1 MELNIGIKFM
11 KEEKKEY
18 GNLERASN
26 NIRKNSHI
34 SSKSKNSNKRK
45 GKIGFLWKSLLFI
58 ISILVPPVLLVVYCF
73 SIPAQYTNTFMGELS
88 DKYKR
93 LYAIESPKIVVIGGS
108 SVAFGLN
115 SQELEA
121 YTGYPVVNFGLY
133 ATLGTKV
140 MLDLS
145 KSALNKG
152 DIVILAPEIND
163 QTLSLYFN
171 GESMW
176 QAAESNLSML
186 SDIGTDNW
194 ADMAETFWDF
204 AQSKIKYQ
212 REGAP
217 NPNGV
222 YRHDSFNEYGDII
235 YERPYNQMQTGYD
248 MGTPIKLSPDIV
260 SQEFIDYV
268 NDYISYAKKKGASVY
283 FSYSPMNQAALEE
296 GTTEDSIYQF
306 FCYLNEQIQCQQI
319 SNINDYILDYRYFYD
334 SNFHL
339 NDSGVQIRTT
349 QLAEDLCRTLGM
361 TKKIAVAAPP
371 FPEAPKSEQPTQ
383 IDGSETDWTKYF
395 SYTPFHN
402 ADQQLIGYI
411 VSGLSEE
418 GNSAQKLEIPEQYQG
433 LPVLNIAEN
442 AFQTSTALT
451 DITIRSNIKSISS
464 GAFANCPTLTGVHI
478 YNEDES
484 TMTVDQQHLMDG
496 TINTITIYLYS
507 KDSYMSYA
515 TGYFWGAYSQY
526 MKLVE

>member
-1 MELNIGIKFM
+1 MNRK
-11 KEEKKEY
+11 KKE
-18 GNLERASN
+18 
-26 NIRKNSHI
+26 IHI
-34 SSKSKNSNKRK
+34 SRQKSSNKINRSSRVSK
-45 GKIGFLWKSLLFI
+45 KAGILWKGLLFI
-58 ISILVPPVLLVVYCF
+58 ISVMIPPVIVVIYCL

-88 DKYKR
+88 DKYTR
-93 LYAIESPKIVVIGGS
+93 LYSIQSPKIIVLGGS

-115 SQELEA
+115 SAELES

-145 KSALNKG
+145 KGALNNG
-152 DIVILAPEIND
+152 DIVVLAPEMND

-176 QAAESNLSML
+176 QAAESNLNML
-186 SDIGTDNW
+186 SHIGKDNW
-194 ADMAETFWDF
+194 SDMIGTFWDF
-204 AQSKIKYQ
+204 AQSKLRYQ
-212 REGAP
+212 KEGAP

-248 MGTPIKLSPDIV
+248 MGTPIKLSKDMV

-268 NDYISYAKKKGASVY
+268 NDYIEYAEKKGASVY
-283 FSYSPMNQAALEE
+283 FSYSPMNQAALVE
-296 GTTEDSIYQF
+296 GTTDDSIYEF
-306 FCYLNEQIQCQQI
+306 FCYFNEQIHCPQI
-319 SNINDYILDYRYFYD
+319 SNINDYILDYHYFYD

-349 QLAEDLCRTLGM
+349 QLAEDLCRTLGI
-361 TKKIAVAAPP
+361 TKNITVAKPP
-371 FPEAPKSEQPTQ
+371 FPEAPQPEVPVQ
-383 IDGSETDWTKYF
+383 VENPETDWTKYF
-395 SYTPFHN
+395 VYTPFYT
-402 ADQQLIGYI
+402 ADQQLIGYV

-418 GNSAQKLEIPEQYQG
+418 GNTMQKLEIPGIYEG
-433 LPVLNIAEN
+433 LPVLSIAEN
-442 AFQTSTALT
+442 AFQSSTSLT
-451 DITIRSNIKSISS
+451 DLTIRSNIKSIQS
-464 GAFANCPTLTGVHI
+464 GAFAGCSTLVALHI

-496 TINTITIYLYS
+496 AVNTITIYLYS

-526 MKLVE
+526 MKPVY